1 MTKRYNRRRFLGD
14 TGKGVIGAAVAA
26 KFPSFP
32 VLPSVAPAASEQDHS
47 LISAEQ
53 FAQEIERVL
62 PPDKLFGYHERVRN
76 ALIHEYNRNPDAQP
90 YAGEMVLP
98 KDGWTLITAEGSEEA
113 FLDIVKD
120 FQDYLERSMDVRVKL
135 ETRHS
140 LADWKNVKNS
150 ILLGTREHFTGLGGS
165 LDRTKSYELLADS
178 ERIVVCGYDL
188 SGVRHGVF
196 NLEARMNLREAPFLP
211 AGLRTI
217 RNSLYQRRMA
227 LSWLGWMEWPDQQLS
242 RLAHDGFDGL
252 FTSVYANPNGDRT
265 TAENSTD
272 FYARLL
278 KRVRTQNPSSIHDLI
293 RRASRYGIQVFTPII
308 YQYTGTPESEA
319 GLRAL
324 VKDIIREFPDMG
336 GYVLLTEGFWYGK
349 WGGLHGAP
357 EEEVKD
363 WARNWSRAIGIVT
376 EECHRVNPATEVLA
390 WEYNIDFRPQNEKL
404 KRYFVQQLPNAAI
417 PMLTWENGKRF
428 ELNGMEGYLRDY
440 SLSQIGPAEVTRGQ
454 LEEVAVRKMK
464 AYAKVDTFASWQF
477 GTQPYLPFPGQW
489 KSRYDALEKYNISGT
504 LESWSSGYNANF
516 IVALRAW
523 SCWSDAPPFEE
534 LLGSYASR
542 IFGDSQKERVLQAWH
557 YFDEA
562 IRLVPDTGPNMGTNH
577 AVANPL
583 FFQAPPAR
591 TATFNYSWTDQSQWM
606 GYLGSNLNPYWPFT
620 VSRMV
625 FYPDFTNRTNQA
637 ERYAQRATG
646 IVVPEGKSI
655 LPVFLDYLKRASH
668 AMEEG
673 LKLYREAALNSPDRK
688 REGAVREVL
697 IAEQL
702 NRMMQSNA
710 AVLEF
715 ENLRLSWVSSKD
727 SVRSSAILEQMEFLL
742 KEEIARTRLSL
753 LAASRD
759 SRLGFQFEQDYV
771 YTPYSL
777 QQKLEL
783 LDETLHVQLAAARK

>member
-1 MTKRYNRRRFLGD
+1 MAEKYNRRRFLGD
-14 TGKGVIGAAVAA
+14 TSKGVVGMAVATNFSA
-26 KFPSFP
+26 LP
-32 VLPSVAPAASEQDHS
+32 VLPAAARTAPNQGNQPV
-47 LISAEQ
+47 SAER
-53 FAQEIERVL
+53 FAEEVERVL
-62 PPDKLFGYHERVRN
+62 PLDKLFGYHERVRN
-76 ALIHEYNRNPDAQP
+76 AAIHEYNRDPDAQP
-90 YAGEMVLP
+90 RPGEMVLP
-98 KDGWTLITAEGSEEA
+98 KVGWKVVVAEDSGEA
-113 FLDIVKD
+113 CLDIAKD
-120 FQDYLERSMDVRVKL
+120 FQDYLKSSMDVYVAVESRP
-135 ETRHS
+135 S
-140 LADWKNVKNS
+140 LADWKNLKHT
-150 ILLGTREHFTGLGGS
+150 ILLGITEHFPGMGGS
-165 LDRTKSYELLADS
+165 LNTAKGYELRADS
-178 ERIVVCGYDL
+178 ERIVICGYDL
-188 SGVRHGVF
+188 PGIRQGIF

-211 AGLRTI
+211 EGLHAV

-278 KRVRTQNPSSIHDLI
+278 KRVRTQDPSRIHDLI
-293 RRASRYGIQVFTPII
+293 RRASRYGLQVFTPII

-319 GLRAL
+319 GLRKL

-357 EEEVKD
+357 EEEVKG
-363 WARNWSRAIGIVT
+363 WARNWSRAIAIVT

-404 KRYFVQQLPNAAI
+404 KRYFVQQLPSAAI
-417 PMLTWENGKRF
+417 PMLTWENGKSF
-428 ELNGMEGYLRDY
+428 ELDGMEGYLRDY

-454 LEEVAVRKMK
+454 LEEAETRGMK

-489 KSRYDALEKYNISGT
+489 KARYDALEKYGISGT

-523 SCWSDAPPFEE
+523 SCWSNPPPFEE
-534 LLGSYASR
+534 LLAAHAAR
-542 IFGDSQKERVLQAWH
+542 IFGDSQKERVLQAWQH
-557 YFDEA
+557 FDEA

-583 FFQAPPAR
+583 FFQEPPAR
-591 TATFNYSWTDQSQWM
+591 TATFNYSWTDQAQWT

-625 FYPDFTNRTNQA
+625 FYPDFTNRTDQA

-646 IVVPEGKSI
+646 IVVPEGKLI
-655 LPVFLDYLKRASH
+655 LPIFLDYLKRASNT
-668 AMEEG
+668 MEQG
-673 LKLYREAALNSPDRK
+673 LKLYREAALNSPQRK

-715 ENLRLSWVSSKD
+715 ENLRLKWVSSTD
-727 SVRSSAILEQMEFLL
+727 PVRSSAILERMELLL
-742 KEEIARTRLSL
+742 KEEIARTRFSL

-777 QQKLEL
+777 KQKLEL
-783 LDETLHVQLAAARK
+783 LEETLHTQLASVRK

>member
-1 MTKRYNRRRFLGD
+1 MTKKYNRRRFLGD
-14 TGKGVIGAAVAA
+14 TGKGVIGTAVAA
-26 KFPSFP
+26 TFPSFP
-32 VLPSVAPAASEQDHS
+32 VLPSVTPAAPDADPPS
-47 LISAEQ
+47 ISAEQ

-76 ALIHEYNRNPDAQP
+76 ALIHENNRNPEIQP
-90 YAGEMVLP
+90 RPGEMALP
-98 KDGWTLITAEGSEEA
+98 TDGWKLIIVDGSEEA
-113 FLDIVKD
+113 FLDLAKD
-120 FQDYLERSMDVRVKL
+120 FQDYLEGSMGVRITV
-135 ETRHS
+135 ESRDS
-140 LADWKNVKNS
+140 LVDWKKLTRS
-150 ILLGTREHFTGLGGS
+150 ILLGVREHFPGLGSS
-165 LDRTKSYELLADS
+165 LDTPKSYELLADS

-188 SGVRHGVF
+188 SGVRQGLF

-211 AGLRTI
+211 QGLHAV

-252 FTSVYANPNGDRT
+252 FTSVYANPNGDRN

-278 KRVRTQNPSSIHDLI
+278 KRVRKQDPSSIHDLI

-308 YQYTGTPESEA
+308 YQYTGTPDSEA
-319 GLRAL
+319 GLRTL

-357 EEEVKD
+357 EDEVKD

-404 KRYFVQQLPNAAI
+404 KRYFVQQLPAAAI
-417 PMLTWENGKRF
+417 PMLTWENGKSF
-428 ELNGMEGYLRDY
+428 ELDGMKGYLRDY

-454 LEEVAVRKMK
+454 LEEVAARGMK

-489 KSRYDALEKYNISGT
+489 KTRYDALEKYKISGT
-504 LESWSSGYNANF
+504 LESWSSGYSANF

-534 LLGSYASR
+534 LLANYASF
-542 IFGDSQKERVLQAWH
+542 IFGDDQEERVLQAWH

-583 FFQAPPAR
+583 FFQEPPAR

-646 IVVPEGKSI
+646 IVVPEGKLI

-668 AMEEG
+668 TMEQG
-673 LKLYREAALNSPDRK
+673 LKLYREAALNSPERK
-688 REGAVREVL
+688 RKRAVREVL

-715 ENLRLSWVSSKD
+715 ENLRLKWASSND
-727 SVRSSAILEQMEFLL
+727 PVRSSAILERMESLL

-753 LAASRD
+753 LAATRD

-783 LDETLHVQLAAARK
+783 LEETLHKQLAAVRK